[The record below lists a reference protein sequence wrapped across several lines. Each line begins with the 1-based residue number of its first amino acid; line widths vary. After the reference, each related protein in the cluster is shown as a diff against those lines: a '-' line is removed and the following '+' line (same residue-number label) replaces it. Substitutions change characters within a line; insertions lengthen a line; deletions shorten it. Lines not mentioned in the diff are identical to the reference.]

1 MIKIPFKN
9 KSIRIPKRYKSLIDE
24 INQFEKL
31 FQELTDTELR
41 SKIFELNNEYQK
53 HQDLNALITRSF
65 AITREASVRT
75 LGLRHFNV
83 QLMAGLV
90 LNNGKIA
97 EMKTGEGKTLVGT
110 LPASL
115 NALSKK
121 GVHIVTVNDYL
132 ANRDQV
138 SMGQIFRFLGL
149 NTGIIQS
156 GMTPVERK
164 KNYNSDIT
172 YVTNYELTFDYLR
185 DNIEFNSQNIVL
197 PAFNYCIVDEVD
209 SILIDEAQ
217 TPIIL
222 AEANT
227 IESPEKYVFASEI
240 IKYLEIDTHYKID
253 EKNKNAIITELGSE
267 QVEKIT
273 QTESLF
279 DRDNPWMSFIIN
291 ALRAETLFFKDINYI
306 IQNNRIVIV
315 DEFTGRIMPDRT
327 WGEGLH
333 QAIEAKE
340 GVPIHPKST
349 TVASITYQNFFL
361 MYPKLS
367 GMTGTGKTSEV
378 EFDKIYRLRVETIPT
393 NKPIKRK
400 DLPDLV
406 YKDQFSKWNAIAKF
420 CNSISS
426 TGQPILIGTTTV
438 EKSEM
443 LAQLLSEYK
452 LSYQI
457 LNAKPENVRRES
469 EIIAQAGQTN
479 SITVAT
485 NMAGRGTDI
494 ILGGNINFLIQKEL
508 YNILVFAKTQLTK
521 IQLKKNSDNSIRL
534 GDKPT
539 KFINLLDK
547 LEFENQV
554 LQNESKLFDS
564 FQARSITQQNQ
575 LKYQQLIKT
584 LHNLTKCYSQ
594 KFFSVLLCVINDEKF
609 LKLSD
614 INILRIL
621 QENDR
626 IAIPTLSYQCAIRF
640 MLNDLKFY
648 FQKPHNQES
657 RIIKN
662 FGGLCVIGTERNESR
677 RVDDQLR
684 GRCGRQGDPGLS
696 RFFVSLD
703 DNLLRLFGG
712 DQIQNFMGNSLLDN
726 SPIESSV
733 LSKSLTNA
741 QKKVEERA
749 YQQRKRL
756 FEYDAIL
763 NRQRNII
770 YFERKTLLN
779 KNSIES
785 DILGYGEQLICNF
798 LTNQQNKTFNI
809 IEISR
814 FFEYLLHRKI
824 DLRLLERLE
833 KDPNEINIEELK
845 IYFFQEFWLSYEA
858 QLDLFSIFGEG
869 LDIFRN
875 FEKQIALSG
884 YNLMWQDHL
893 EKTSLL
899 RDAVQWRSYG
909 QKNPLTEYNREV
921 SMMFQKQEEIFVYV
935 TIYIILNVSII

>member
-24 INQFEKL
+24 INQFEKI
-31 FQELTDTELR
+31 FQELTDSELR
-41 SKIFELNNEYQK
+41 LKIFELRNEYQK
-53 HQDLNALITRSF
+53 NQDLNALITRSF

-97 EMKTGEGKTLVGT
+97 EMKTGEGKTLVAT

-115 NALSKK
+115 NALTGK

-138 SMGQIFRFLGL
+138 SMGQIFRFLGF

-156 GMTPVERK
+156 GMTPIERK
-164 KNYNSDIT
+164 KNYKSDIT

-185 DNIEFNSQNIVL
+185 DNIEFNPQNIVL
-197 PAFNYCIVDEVD
+197 PAFNYCIIDEVD

-222 AEANT
+222 AEANV
-227 IESPEKYVFASEI
+227 IEPAEKYVFASEI
-240 IKYLEIDTHYKID
+240 IKYLEVDKHYKID
-253 EKNKNAIITELGSE
+253 EKNKNVIVTELGAE

-273 QTESLF
+273 RTKTLF
-279 DRDNPWMSFIIN
+279 ERENPWMSFIQN
-291 ALRAETLFFKDINYI
+291 ALRAETLFFRDINYI

-340 GVPIHPKST
+340 KLPIHPKST
-349 TVASITYQNFFL
+349 TIASITYQNFFL

-378 EFDKIYRLRVETIPT
+378 EFDKIYKLRVETIPT
-393 NKPIKRK
+393 NKPIQRK

-420 CNSISS
+420 CNTISS

-452 LSYQI
+452 LSYQV

-494 ILGGNINFLIQKEL
+494 ILGGNVNFLVQKEL
-508 YNILVFAKTQLTK
+508 YNILVFAKTELTK
-521 IQLKKNSDNSIRL
+521 IQLKKHSGNNIKLVDKQIKSINIL
-534 GDKPT
+534 
-539 KFINLLDK
+539 NK
-547 LEFENQV
+547 LEFENQ
-554 LQNESKLFDS
+554 LLRTEIKLFKY
-564 FQARSITQQNQ
+564 FKNRSIIQNNQ
-575 LKYQQLIKT
+575 LKYRQLIQT
-584 LHNLTKCYSQ
+584 LQNLTKCYSQ
-594 KFFSVLLCVINDEKF
+594 KFFSVLLTIITDEKF
-609 LKLSD
+609 LNLSD

-626 IAIPTLSYQCAIRF
+626 IAIPTLAYQCAIRF
-640 MLNDLKFY
+640 MLNDLQFY
-648 FQKPHNQES
+648 FQKPLNQES
-657 RIIKN
+657 QIIKN

-712 DQIQNFMGNSLLDN
+712 DKIQNFMGDSLVDN
-726 SPIESSV
+726 SPIESTV
-733 LSKSLTNA
+733 LSKSLANA

-749 YQQRKRL
+749 YQQRKTL

-770 YFERKTLLN
+770 YFERKRLLD

-785 DILGYGEQLICNF
+785 DVLGYGEKLICNF
-798 LTNQQNKTFNI
+798 LTNQQNKTFNT
-809 IEISR
+809 IEISK
-814 FFEYLLHRKI
+814 FFEYLLNRKI
-824 DLRLLERLE
+824 DLALLERLE
-833 KDPNEINIEELK
+833 TDPNEANLEELK
-845 IYFFQEFWLSYEA
+845 IYFFQEFWLSYES
-858 QLDLFSIFGEG
+858 QLDLFSIYGEG
-869 LDIFRN
+869 LDLFRSY
-875 FEKQIALSG
+875 EKQIALSG
-884 YNLMWQDHL
+884 YNLIWQDHL

-921 SMMFQKQEEIFVYV
+921 SMMFEKQQEIFVYL
-935 TIYIILNVSII
+935 TIFAILTVSII